1 MNSNCNDSSDEET
14 ISEIFYQ
21 EKDIL
26 IKNKLAVNKISN
38 DSKFELFKGL
48 LFSSLS
54 ALCFSLC
61 STIVKYLKEF
71 DPSELAIFRFSGI
84 FLFSLPQIL
93 FNRLNPFGP
102 RDLRHLLILRGI
114 SGGISLLLRFMCIHN
129 LPIAE
134 ASVIIF
140 SFPVVVTI
148 MAKIFLKVLKK
159 LKIKF

>member
-1 MNSNCNDSSDEET
+1 MNMNCNDSCDKET
-14 ISEIFYQ
+14 ISVIFYQ
-21 EKDIL
+21 EKSIL
-26 IKNKLAVNKISN
+26 SKTKLAVNKISN

-61 STIVKYLKEF
+61 STIVKHLKEL

-84 FLFSLPQIL
+84 FLLSLPQIL
-93 FNRLNPFGP
+93 FNKLNPFGP
-102 RDLRHLLILRGI
+102 RELRHLLILRGI
-114 SGGISLLLRFMCIHN
+114 SGGISLLLRFMCIHH

-148 MAKIFLKVLKK
+148 MAKILLKVLKK